1 MSNPGVHQKKS
12 THHKFE
18 KYMYTAHAQLILS
31 HVCSCT
37 FLVVPGSEQL
47 PCLRLSQ
54 LGKSLV
60 QNSYPILVSMSDDEI
75 SSGEE
80 AYEED
85 VAASR
90 KRTRS
95 TTTKFKDSSY
105 FRKEEKLKSDMKD
118 SK

>member
-1 MSNPGVHQKKS
+1 
-12 THHKFE
+12 
-18 KYMYTAHAQLILS
+18 
-31 HVCSCT
+31 
-37 FLVVPGSEQL
+37 
-47 PCLRLSQ
+47 
-54 LGKSLV
+54 
-60 QNSYPILVSMSDDEI
+60 MSDGEI